1 VLVEFAKQLGL
12 DLRDSDM
19 LSRISGDE
27 FLLLLN
33 PIQSEH
39 GW

>member
-1 VLVEFAKQLGL
+1 
-12 DLRDSDM
+12 LRESDM

-33 PIQSEH
+33 PVENEQEVAEYIRFVLQRL
-39 GW
+39 